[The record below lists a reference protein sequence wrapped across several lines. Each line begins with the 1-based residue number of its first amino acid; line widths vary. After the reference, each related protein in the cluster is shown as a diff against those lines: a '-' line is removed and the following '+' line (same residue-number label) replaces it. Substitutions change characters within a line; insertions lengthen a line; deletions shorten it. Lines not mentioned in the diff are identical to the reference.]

1 MPRDGASHGFHRT
14 QRLPVGGYFFAFFAA
29 GFFAAGFFAA
39 RLAAFVGFFATTF
52 AAFAAGFFAAA
63 FTAAFLTATGFAAPR
78 VELAFGDF
86 AALGGYAFVLGASF
100 LVAGFLAA
108 GFALF
113 LVAMFFGSFLRYV
126 SIIPLSLTP
135 NNGLSSA
142 ITPKQPV

>member
-29 GFFAAGFFAA
+29 GF
-39 RLAAFVGFFATTF
+39 
-52 AAFAAGFFAAA
+52 
-63 FTAAFLTATGFAAPR
+63 
-78 VELAFGDF
+78 
-86 AALGGYAFVLGASF
+86 
-100 LVAGFLAA
+100 LAA

-113 LVAMFFGSFLRYV
+113 LVAMFIGSFLRYV